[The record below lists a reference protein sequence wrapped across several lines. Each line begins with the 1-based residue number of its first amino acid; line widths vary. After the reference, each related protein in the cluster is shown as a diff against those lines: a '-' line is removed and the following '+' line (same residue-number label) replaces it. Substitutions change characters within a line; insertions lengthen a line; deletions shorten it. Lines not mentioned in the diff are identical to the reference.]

1 MRFGHPGRTH
11 LDQPNPHA
19 PARKLIRR
27 LAAGKTGSNHGYLRF
42 TYHEIFRRCPK
53 SVNAAKREDVIV
65 AFFAVPVNRR
75 LRDSK
80 IYFAL
85 NVDPEHR
92 RSINSQNPK
101 FGAQ

>member
-19 PARKLIRR
+19 PPRKLIRS
-27 LAAGKTGSNHGYLRF
+27 LAPGKAGSNHGYLRF
-42 TYHEIFRRCPK
+42 THREIFRRRQE

-65 AFFAVPVNRR
+65 ALLRRPVNRR
-75 LRDSK
+75 FRGSE